1 MPRVCA
7 IRCANGISRSEETTL
22 TRTVLLACVLLSTL
36 SLAAQES
43 ENTTEYG
50 FWSGGNFATGHIVGY
65 SKDQHLV
72 PFGLMWAPVLTRHR
86 HFAVRYRAELFPA
99 VFLHDDRYASSGKS
113 QPRGMR
119 WVYGGGA
126 SPVGAQVDF
135 GGPARIRPFFEVT
148 GGFLYF
154 TSRILGYDAT
164 QFNFTLA
171 PGVGT
176 HIAIS
181 PRTALMIGYKYHHM
195 SNAELHH
202 ENPGLDS
209 QELYFGVAFFRRR

>member
-1 MPRVCA
+1 
-7 IRCANGISRSEETTL
+7 
-22 TRTVLLACVLLSTL
+22 
-36 SLAAQES
+36 
-43 ENTTEYG
+43 
-50 FWSGGNFATGHIVGY
+50 
-65 SKDQHLV
+65 
-72 PFGLMWAPVLTRHR
+72 MWAPVLTRHR
-86 HFAVRYRAELFPA
+86 HFAVRYRAELYPA
-99 VFLHDDRYASSGKS
+99 VFLHDDRYAGPGKS

-154 TSRILGYDAT
+154 TSRILGYGAT

-171 PGVGT
+171 PGMGA

-181 PRTALMIGYKYHHM
+181 PRTALVIGYKYHHM

-209 QELYFGVAFFRRR
+209 QELYVGMALFRK